1 VRVLF
6 LGDVVGRHA
15 RQLVM
20 DSLPGLRQE
29 LSTDFII
36 VNVENAAG
44 GFGITPDIAD
54 GFLAAGADVM
64 TTGNHVWDKREIFA
78 YIDQQPRLIRPTNMP
93 EGTPGQGMTTVTN
106 AKGQSLTVI
115 NAMTNLF
122 MAPTEPM
129 LPAIK
134 ACLAKTKLKRDTD
147 AIVIDVHG
155 EATSEKTATGF
166 YVDGLVSMVVGT
178 HTHVPTADHRILPSG
193 TAFMTDAGMCGD
205 YTSVI
210 GMTPEAA
217 IGRFTGDDKSKLG
230 VAMGAPSLSGV
241 FVVTDDDT
249 GLAKSISPFRRG
261 GTLAAI
267 DPVPLTS

>member
-29 LSTDFII
+29 LAADFII

-54 GFLAAGADVM
+54 GFLAAGADAM

-78 YIDQQPRLIRPTNMP
+78 YIDQQPRLIRPINMP
-93 EGTPGQGMTTVTN
+93 EGTPGLGLTTVTN
-106 AKGQSLTVI
+106 AKGQSLTVV

-122 MAPTEPM
+122 MAQTEPM
-129 LPAIK
+129 FPAIK

-166 YVDGLVSMVVGT
+166 FVDGLVSLVVGT
-178 HTHVPTADHRILPSG
+178 HTHVPTADHRILPGG

-217 IGRFTGDDKSKLG
+217 IGRFTGEDKGRLG
-230 VAMGAPSLSGV
+230 VAMGEPSLSGV
-241 FVVTDDDT
+241 FVVTDDES
-249 GLAKSISPFRRG
+249 GLAISISPFRRG
-261 GTLAAI
+261 GTLSPI
-267 DPVPLTS
+267 DPPQ